1 MLKRNVV
8 RVASEFSPNFYPILP
23 ISTNVD
29 IPKRP
34 HDGAKTTRRQA
45 RWPKRDRRRLQ
56 GGPTWLDMT
65 PRWRQDGQKCAQDV
79 RRVGRTLCF
88 PMGCCTLSYI
98 EATRHENGRI

>member
-29 IPKRP
+29 MPKRP

-56 GGPTWLDMT
+56 GGPRWSEMT
-65 PRWRQDGQKCAQDV
+65 PRWRQDGQKCAQD
-79 RRVGRTLCF
+79 
-88 PMGCCTLSYI
+88 CTPGGSNLVFSYGLLYVVVHRGYT
-98 EATRHENGRI
+98 ARKW

>member
-8 RVASEFSPNFYPILP
+8 RVASESSPNFYPILP

-56 GGPTWLDMT
+56 GGPTWSDMT
-65 PRWRQDGQKCAQDV
+65 PRWRQDGQKCAQD
-79 RRVGRTLCF
+79 
-88 PMGCCTLSYI
+88 CTPGGSNLVFSYGLLYVVVHRGYT
-98 EATRHENGRI
+98 APKW